1 MSAPDLLIF
10 DMDGVLVEVT
20 ESYREATRLTV
31 EYFTGIPL
39 SNDRIQEFKN
49 QGGWND
55 DWALCFHLIRDAG
68 VQVGFDTVVTQFQR
82 FFRGENGQPGLIQ
95 REKWIAKEGLFD
107 RLKQNYRLSIF
118 TGRLREEAVLTLNRF
133 APNLFDPVIGTDDVT
148 TPKPAPDGLI
158 VIKARVSYNRL
169 FYLGDTVDDANSAL
183 AARVPFIGIT
193 GAATPH
199 REETIR
205 VLKQQGALVVLESIN
220 ELEAAL
226 KSL

>member
-1 MSAPDLLIF
+1 VSAPGLLIF

-20 ESYREATRLTV
+20 ESYREATRLTF
-31 EYFTGIPL
+31 EHFTGVPL
-39 SNDRIQEFKN
+39 SNGRIQEFKN

-55 DWALCFHLIRDAG
+55 DWALCFRLIRDAG
-68 VQVGFDTVVTQFQR
+68 IEIGFDTVVARFQR
-82 FFRGENGQPGLIQ
+82 FFRGENGEPGLIQ
-95 REKWIAKEGLFD
+95 REKWIANDGLFD

-118 TGRLREEAVLTLNRF
+118 TGRLREEASVTLNRF

-148 TPKPAPDGLI
+148 APKPAPDGLI
-158 VIKARVSYNRL
+158 LIKSQLNYSRL

-183 AARVPFIGIT
+183 AAQVPFIGIT

-205 VLKQQGALVVLESIN
+205 VLKQQGALIVLESIN

-226 KSL
+226 AHL